1 MPEQSGEQN
10 NDNMNVDGDA
20 DEEHSLVI
28 DEILDDFCE
37 FEIKEELDA
46 AENPEMAESNLV
58 TIYPSEINYSAEE
71 RNREEEA
78 EDEEQEDPSLG
89 RETQSQNNYIL
100 TLFISEHVKSQS
112 KYGKLWEF
120 IRDLLQNETYNPSII
135 K

>member
-1 MPEQSGEQN
+1 MILNNMENENDRSNIIMPEQSGEQN

-89 RETQSQNNYIL
+89 REIQRQNN
-100 TLFISEHVKSQS
+100 
-112 KYGKLWEF
+112 
-120 IRDLLQNETYNPSII
+120 
-135 K
+135 

>member
-1 MPEQSGEQN
+1 MILNNMENENDRSNIIMPEQSGEQN

-20 DEEHSLVI
+20 DEENSLVI

-89 RETQSQNNYIL
+89 REIQRQNN
-100 TLFISEHVKSQS
+100 
-112 KYGKLWEF
+112 
-120 IRDLLQNETYNPSII
+120 
-135 K
+135 